1 MRKLLLFVS
10 AICMA
15 VSYGGCAE
23 VVVTEP
29 DGPGTEEGT
38 GEEPGGDDSDTPTG
52 DIPEGF
58 EEEPDDPVSDFNI
71 TFDYSVLARA
81 GHPRLLIDKE
91 GFEDLKT
98 KVTTGRFT
106 YKTLY
111 KLHQEVLS
119 RARQIVSSDRGF
131 TGASDH
137 YTIVDNLLS
146 CSYAY
151 RMTGQSAYLVKAKG
165 DLATVCGYANWVPSG
180 LSVGEISLAVAIA
193 YDWLYYDLGLEERTV
208 IHNAMVD
215 KGIRQVYSKNMSSSI
230 GNWNSIILGGAAC
243 ASLAVYEKD
252 KEISVKQIEKAV
264 EENKIAMKGIY
275 SPDGNYAEGCGY
287 WEYGTGF
294 EVCFLTS
301 LQDIFG
307 HTAGLMEVPGFMESG
322 KYALYTHGTMNTQF
336 SYCDGGGTTDSP
348 FLTSWWFAA
357 MQDDPTLAFCEA
369 RMLDE
374 GNYSDTKLTDTKYRL
389 LPAMIV
395 MMRDFDID
403 SRTMSPPAEEIWHGA
418 GEMPVVMVRRGW
430 NYDETDVFLGIKAG
444 HCNTWKTSG
453 TAHGHMDAGS
463 FVFEAEGVR
472 WSDDI
477 MRPSYSAWFAALQA
491 AGSRSGDTSQT
502 GLRWDTFRV
511 NNLCHSTIVSYSND
525 GSVPDKLHP
534 SDFYVDGFA
543 TIDEVIDA
551 GGRQGAV
558 VDMTGPMKGQVS
570 RATRTIELVDG
581 TDLVVTD
588 EITALPS
595 LDCELEW
602 RMLSITNAT
611 VTEEGITL
619 TKNGRSR
626 TLAMTS
632 SDPSITP
639 EYRKWSTVRPSDW
652 TPRDWDQ
659 AISDRTIVG
668 WSVTVPAG
676 RTVRIVTTLAS
687 D

>member
-10 AICMA
+10 ALCMA

-23 VVVTEP
+23 VDVTDP
-29 DGPGTEEGT
+29 DGQGTEEGT
-38 GEEPGGDDSDTPTG
+38 GGEQGGGETDTPSG

-119 RARQIVSSDRGF
+119 RARQIVSSDRRF

-146 CSYAY
+146 CAYAY

-348 FLTSWWFAA
+348 FLTSW
-357 MQDDPTLAFCEA
+357 
-369 RMLDE
+369 
-374 GNYSDTKLTDTKYRL
+374 
-389 LPAMIV
+389 
-395 MMRDFDID
+395 
-403 SRTMSPPAEEIWHGA
+403 
-418 GEMPVVMVRRGW
+418 
-430 NYDETDVFLGIKAG
+430 
-444 HCNTWKTSG
+444 
-453 TAHGHMDAGS
+453 
-463 FVFEAEGVR
+463 
-472 WSDDI
+472 
-477 MRPSYSAWFAALQA
+477 
-491 AGSRSGDTSQT
+491 
-502 GLRWDTFRV
+502 
-511 NNLCHSTIVSYSND
+511 
-525 GSVPDKLHP
+525 
-534 SDFYVDGFA
+534 
-543 TIDEVIDA
+543 
-551 GGRQGAV
+551 
-558 VDMTGPMKGQVS
+558 
-570 RATRTIELVDG
+570 
-581 TDLVVTD
+581 
-588 EITALPS
+588 
-595 LDCELEW
+595 
-602 RMLSITNAT
+602 
-611 VTEEGITL
+611 
-619 TKNGRSR
+619 
-626 TLAMTS
+626 
-632 SDPSITP
+632 
-639 EYRKWSTVRPSDW
+639 
-652 TPRDWDQ
+652 
-659 AISDRTIVG
+659 
-668 WSVTVPAG
+668 
-676 RTVRIVTTLAS
+676 
-687 D
+687 

>member
-10 AICMA
+10 ALCMA
-15 VSYGGCAE
+15 VSYGGCTE
-23 VVVTEP
+23 VDVTDP
-29 DGPGTEEGT
+29 DGQGTEEGT
-38 GEEPGGDDSDTPTG
+38 GGEQGGGETDTPSG

-98 KVTTGRFT
+98 TVTTGRFT

-215 KGIRQVYSKNMSSSI
+215 KGIRQVYSKNMSTSI

-287 WEYGTGF
+287 WE
-294 EVCFLTS
+294 
-301 LQDIFG
+301 
-307 HTAGLMEVPGFMESG
+307 
-322 KYALYTHGTMNTQF
+322 
-336 SYCDGGGTTDSP
+336 
-348 FLTSWWFAA
+348 
-357 MQDDPTLAFCEA
+357 
-369 RMLDE
+369 
-374 GNYSDTKLTDTKYRL
+374 
-389 LPAMIV
+389 
-395 MMRDFDID
+395 
-403 SRTMSPPAEEIWHGA
+403 
-418 GEMPVVMVRRGW
+418 
-430 NYDETDVFLGIKAG
+430 
-444 HCNTWKTSG
+444 
-453 TAHGHMDAGS
+453 
-463 FVFEAEGVR
+463 
-472 WSDDI
+472 
-477 MRPSYSAWFAALQA
+477 
-491 AGSRSGDTSQT
+491 
-502 GLRWDTFRV
+502 
-511 NNLCHSTIVSYSND
+511 
-525 GSVPDKLHP
+525 
-534 SDFYVDGFA
+534 
-543 TIDEVIDA
+543 
-551 GGRQGAV
+551 
-558 VDMTGPMKGQVS
+558 
-570 RATRTIELVDG
+570 
-581 TDLVVTD
+581 
-588 EITALPS
+588 
-595 LDCELEW
+595 
-602 RMLSITNAT
+602 
-611 VTEEGITL
+611 
-619 TKNGRSR
+619 
-626 TLAMTS
+626 
-632 SDPSITP
+632 
-639 EYRKWSTVRPSDW
+639 
-652 TPRDWDQ
+652 
-659 AISDRTIVG
+659 
-668 WSVTVPAG
+668 
-676 RTVRIVTTLAS
+676 
-687 D
+687 